1 VPRRACGPLS
11 RRGATGDAGCVA
23 FAAANVAANADAALD
38 APCATA
44 LLRWGDAAAD
54 ARAAALAPGP
64 AAGVAPRGFDVCLGG
79 DLIYDDTSSPARI
92 GELVATVDNLLS
104 RAPHAQFL
112 LVRLLGVL

>member
-1 VPRRACGPLS
+1 M
-11 RRGATGDAGCVA
+11 
-23 FAAANVAANADAALD
+23 
-38 APCATA
+38 
-44 LLRWGDAAAD
+44 LRWGDAEAD

-64 AAGVAPRGFDVCLGG
+64 AAAEATCSFDVCLGG

-112 LVRLLGVL
+112 LVRALFAQTVVARLYYILR